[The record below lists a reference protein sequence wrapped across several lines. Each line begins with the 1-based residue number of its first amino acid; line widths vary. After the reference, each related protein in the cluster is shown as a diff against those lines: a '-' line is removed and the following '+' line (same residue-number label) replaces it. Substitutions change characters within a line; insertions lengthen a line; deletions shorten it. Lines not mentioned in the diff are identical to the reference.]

1 MVLKTL
7 GIHHI
12 SVVAQHPQENV
23 DFYTSFLGLRWVK
36 NTLNFDDKTMYHFY
50 YGNHDASINLSTF
63 FPMPSSD
70 EGIVGV
76 GQVAYQT
83 YVVPMGSFEFWEK
96 RLNAFGLSYYYM
108 IRFGKQ
114 FLIFQDTHG
123 YELELVEAN
132 IPNISNKWEF
142 NGVTKDVAIQGI
154 DSAMLYSSNP
164 ESTYT
169 LLTKILGYREINKEY
184 KTILLESTLEIGG
197 RLELSTQNIQPG
209 KRGYGT
215 VHHIALKVEDGSLE
229 AWKTLLETNGYQP
242 TQVRKRKYFEAI
254 YFRDHGGILFELSTL
269 SPGMT
274 VDENVEELGSK
285 LIIPPHYQNEEASI
299 LEYLPP
305 VKLMTLNR
313 LETYSYRTKSEYDF
327 VEKRKQILGSI
338 NKIKSKEVRT
348 SEDEKKLEALRKA
361 FKASR
366 KDYL

>member
-70 EGIVGV
+70 EGSVGV

-123 YELELVEAN
+123 YELELVEAT
-132 IPNISNKWEF
+132 IPNISNKWE
-142 NGVTKDVAIQGI
+142 
-154 DSAMLYSSNP
+154 
-164 ESTYT
+164 
-169 LLTKILGYREINKEY
+169 
-184 KTILLESTLEIGG
+184 
-197 RLELSTQNIQPG
+197 
-209 KRGYGT
+209 
-215 VHHIALKVEDGSLE
+215 
-229 AWKTLLETNGYQP
+229 
-242 TQVRKRKYFEAI
+242 
-254 YFRDHGGILFELSTL
+254 
-269 SPGMT
+269 
-274 VDENVEELGSK
+274 
-285 LIIPPHYQNEEASI
+285 
-299 LEYLPP
+299 
-305 VKLMTLNR
+305 
-313 LETYSYRTKSEYDF
+313 
-327 VEKRKQILGSI
+327 
-338 NKIKSKEVRT
+338 
-348 SEDEKKLEALRKA
+348 
-361 FKASR
+361 
-366 KDYL
+366 